1 MASRD
6 GQVEYLEIFSGVAA
20 VSEGSAV
27 RKGDLLISG
36 VRDSATEGFAVTR
49 ASGRVFAV
57 TERQF
62 AVEMPLAYEKKV
74 EEKREKSEIYFIFFS
89 KEIKIFKRDNPN
101 GLNCDTIDTVEVSR
115 LFGGVRLPFGIRTVS
130 TVAYETAIESRSE
143 SEAME
148 LAYYRL
154 NMNITEA
161 LPDAQI
167 LNKTVTWESVGDKYV
182 LKCKVRCIENI
193 GETLEFDLE

>member
-1 MASRD
+1 M
-6 GQVEYLEIFSGVAA
+6 
-20 VSEGSAV
+20 
-27 RKGDLLISG
+27 
-36 VRDSATEGFAVTR
+36 
-49 ASGRVFAV
+49 
-57 TERQF
+57 
-62 AVEMPLAYEKKV
+62 
-74 EEKREKSEIYFIFFS
+74 
-89 KEIKIFKRDNPN
+89 
-101 GLNCDTIDTVEVSR
+101 EVPR
-115 LFGGVRLPFGIRTVS
+115 FLGGVRLPFGIRTVS
-130 TVAYETAIESRSE
+130 TVAYETATESRSE